1 MKFEIEL
8 SSRAYRFLKNID
20 KTIYNRIIK
29 KLDGLSEDPF
39 PPDAKRVTGRKE
51 KAFRVRVGD
60 YRILYAVYFNKE
72 TILILNIDK
81 RPKAYR

>member
-8 SSRAYRFLKNID
+8 SSRAYRFLKSID
-20 KTIYNRIIK
+20 KAIYNRIIK

-51 KAFRVRVGD
+51 KAFRVRVGE
-60 YRILYAVYFNKE
+60 YRLLYVVYFDKE